1 MSTSLSFEDDA
12 FISYGHIDNSHLED
26 EGRGWVDNLHE
37 RLEYRLGELLGYRPR
52 VWRDPRLP
60 GNVYFAAELEDRLG
74 KTCVLVAV
82 LSPGYLQSAW
92 CMGELREFCR
102 VAQERGGL
110 QVAGGRLRVFKVVK
124 THVERD
130 QHPAEFQGQLG
141 YEFYE
146 LDRQTGRPVEYGQ
159 GLGKNRDQRYWDK
172 LNDLAWDIKQTLSAV
187 KPAQGPAAPAT
198 FPSGSKGAVYVAE
211 TSYDLRDER
220 DRIKRELQERGF
232 RVLPDRELPYM
243 SPDYQ
248 EAVREAVG
256 RSKLSVHLV
265 GARYGIVPDGAAG
278 SSDVRLQNEVAAE
291 RSGDPAFKRLI
302 WLPERLEPLEAT
314 QASFIQYLKTSADP
328 QRGAELLQTTLEELK
343 SVIESRLSTNGHRP
357 AQAADGAA
365 SAQKKIYLICD
376 RRDVEGVAPL
386 CDLLFER
393 GYEVLLPLLDDV
405 GGDAQAVEAHN
416 AAAVELHKENLKT
429 CDAALIYYGN
439 ANQSWVD
446 FKRRDLEKAA
456 AYGREHPLLA
466 RAVYVAGPQTPHK
479 MLFRTH
485 DALVLKNPGGF
496 KAESLTPFLDLLG
509 GAGAEGGER

>member
-1 MSTSLSFEDDA
+1 MSTSPSFEDDA
-12 FISYGHIDNSHLED
+12 FVSYGHIDNSHLED
-26 EGRGWVDNLHE
+26 EERGWVDNLHE

-74 KTCVLVAV
+74 KTGVLVSV
-82 LSPGYLQSAW
+82 LSPGYVRSAW

-102 VAQERGGL
+102 VAQAGGGL
-110 QVAGGRLRVFKVVK
+110 QVAGGRLRVFKIVK
-124 THVERD
+124 TFVERD
-130 QHPAEFQGQLG
+130 LHPEEFHGQLG

-146 LDRQTGRPVEYGQ
+146 LDQQTGRPVEYGQ
-159 GLGKNRDQRYWDK
+159 GLGKHRDQRYWDK
-172 LNDLAWDIKQTLSAV
+172 LNDLAWDIRQTLSAI
-187 KPAQGPAAPAT
+187 KPPQGVAAPAS
-198 FPSGSKGAVYVAE
+198 FPSESKGAVYVAE
-211 TSYDLRDER
+211 TSYDLREER

-232 RVLPDRELPYM
+232 EVLPDRELPYM
-243 SPDYQ
+243 TPDYQ
-248 EAVREAVG
+248 QAVREAVG
-256 RSKLSVHLV
+256 RAKLSVHLV
-265 GARYGIVPDGAAG
+265 GSRYGIVPEGADGN
-278 SSDVRLQNEVAAE
+278 SVVRLQNEIAAE

-302 WLPERLEPLEAT
+302 WLPEKLEPVEET

-343 SVIESRLSTNGHRP
+343 NVIESRLSTNGHRP
-357 AQAADGAA
+357 AQDASDAA

-393 GYEVLLPLLDDV
+393 GYEVLLPLLDDA
-405 GGDAQAVEAHN
+405 GDDAQAVEAHN
-416 AAAVELHKENLKT
+416 AEAVELHKENLKT
-429 CDAALIYYGN
+429 CDAALIYYGS
-439 ANQSWVD
+439 ASQAWVD

-456 AYGREHPLLA
+456 AYGRERPLLA
-466 RAVYVAGPQTPHK
+466 RAFYVAGPQTPHK

-485 DALVLKNPGGF
+485 DALVLKNLGEF
-496 KAESLTPFLDLLG
+496 RVESLKPFLDLLG